1 MEVSIGLIRALVKV
15 KDSAKFCTVNRKY
28 HLAWQHGWTH
38 SNSGG
43 KGLKG
48 FMIIPALQPVLSRIL
63 LMPILLGYGSMS
75 SIAIAQ
81 TETALAAS
89 QRPSDQIGFSAAVVE
104 YDSNTEIVTAKG
116 EVIATR

>member
-1 MEVSIGLIRALVKV
+1 MVKV
-15 KDSAKFCTVNRKY
+15 KDSAKLRTVNRKLC
-28 HLAWQHGWTH
+28 LARQHGWTH

-43 KGLKG
+43 KGLNG
-48 FMIIPALQPVLSRIL
+48 FMIIPALRPVLSRIL

-81 TETALAAS
+81 TETASAAS
-89 QRPSDQIGFSAAVVE
+89 QQPSDQIGFSAAVVE